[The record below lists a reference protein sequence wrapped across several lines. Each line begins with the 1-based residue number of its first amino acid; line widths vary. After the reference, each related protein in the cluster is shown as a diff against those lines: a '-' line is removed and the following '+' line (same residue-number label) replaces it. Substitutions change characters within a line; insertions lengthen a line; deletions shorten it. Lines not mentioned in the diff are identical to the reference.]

1 MEMSKTEEKIK
12 DMIDGLQDNPNLSP
26 QRAREIKKR
35 LKQKLNKIRR
45 NKEKEQLR
53 EEIKDL

>member
-1 MEMSKTEEKIK
+1 MSKTEEKIK